1 MSRFYITTAIDY
13 VNSRPHLGTA
23 YEKIAAD
30 VIARYKRLR
39 GIETRFMMGND
50 EHSQNVFQRAGELGV
65 EPLAFCDDMER
76 AFRDVWARLDI
87 SFDDFIRTTE
97 ARHRTGVTAL
107 ASRLTEAGDVYEG
120 YFEGWYCVSCEAFKT
135 EKDLEDGN
143 CPVHRKPPQWIKE
156 KNHFFRLSKY
166 RQRLL
171 DHYAAHPEFLEPEI
185 RRNEMLRLLE
195 SGLDDISMSR
205 TGQAWGIPVPSDPGS
220 VIYVWF
226 DALINYISGVGYG
239 ADDALFETWWPADLH
254 VIGKDITR
262 FHCVIWP
269 AMLMSAGV
277 PLPRRVFGHGWVH
290 WQGQKMSKSLGTVV
304 DPLEAADRLG
314 PDPLRLYLTKEIA
327 FGQDGDFTWDRF
339 EERYNVDLANNFGN
353 LVSRLASMAHRY
365 REGRLTAPPSSPG
378 PLAEAAVGAVA
389 AYREAMDAFAL
400 HGGVAAA
407 FQLVDAAN
415 EYIAAVEPWVTARDP
430 ARAAELDR
438 QLYDVSEAVRIA
450 AVLLTPVMPRS
461 CREVL
466 ARVGAPAD
474 GADLNLDRDGVW
486 ATPPGAERR
495 VVKGD
500 PLWPRLDPGRAAADG
515 GAAAQRKVS
524 PPRRVVGRKVRVA
537 ADADTGVQRR
547 EQRTMNDSERRAVD
561 EAPPAAAATPPAT
574 EVDGATAAASGG
586 AAAVAG
592 TGTAEVAE
600 AAHETPRISID
611 EFAKVELRVGRVVTA
626 EAVRKSKKLVRLE
639 IDDGA
644 GVRQVVAGIARAY
657 EPESL
662 VGRHVVF
669 VANLQPARLMG
680 IESNGM
686 VLAALD
692 AEGQPVLLRP
702 DDPERAPAG
711 SAIR

>member
-1 MSRFYITTAIDY
+1 MSKFYLTTAIDY

-30 VIARYKRLR
+30 VIARYKRLC
-39 GIETRFMMGND
+39 GVETRFMMGND
-50 EHSQNVFQRAGELGV
+50 EHSQNVFQRARELRTD
-65 EPLAFCDDMER
+65 PLTFCGDMEKV
-76 AFRDVWARLDI
+76 FRDVWDRLDI

-97 ARHRTGVTAL
+97 ARHRTSVATL
-107 ASRLTEAGDVYEG
+107 VSRMAAAGDVYEG
-120 YFEGWYCVSCEAFKT
+120 YYEGWYCVSCEAFKP

-143 CPVHRKPPQWIKE
+143 CPVHRRPPQWIKE

-171 DHYAAHPEFLEPEI
+171 DHYEAHPEFLEPEI

-195 SGLDDISMSR
+195 AGLDDISMSR
-205 TGQAWGIPVPSDPGS
+205 TGQAWGIPVPWDADS
-220 VIYVWF
+220 VVYVWV

-239 ADDALFETWWPADLH
+239 ADESLFETWWPADLH

-262 FHCVIWP
+262 FHCVCWP
-269 AMLMSAGV
+269 AMLMSAGL
-277 PLPRRVFGHGWVH
+277 PLPRQVFGHGWVH

-365 REGRLTAPPSSPG
+365 RKGRLVAPPGGPG
-378 PLAEAAVGAVA
+378 PLAETAGRAVA
-389 AYREAMDAFAL
+389 AYREAMDALTL

-415 EYIAAVEPWVTARDP
+415 EYIATVEPWVTARDP

-438 QLYDVSEAVRIA
+438 QLYDVSEAVRLA
-450 AVLLTPVMPRS
+450 ALLLTPVMPRS

-466 ARVGAPAD
+466 ARVGAP
-474 GADLNLDRDGVW
+474 GEIADLNLDRDAVW
-486 ATPPGAERR
+486 TTPPGAERQ
-495 VVKGD
+495 VVRGD
-500 PLWPRLDPGRAAADG
+500 PLWPRLDPARAAANVDSG
-515 GAAAQRKVS
+515 AQRK
-524 PPRRVVGRKVRVA
+524 
-537 ADADTGVQRR
+537 
-547 EQRTMNDSERRAVD
+547 EQRTMSDSEQRD
-561 EAPPAAAATPPAT
+561 GGGSAPAPTPASGPVEPAGAATADGGTSAEAKT
-574 EVDGATAAASGG
+574 ED
-586 AAAVAG
+586 AG
-592 TGTAEVAE
+592 TPEP
-600 AAHETPRISID
+600 PRISMD
-611 EFAKVELRVGRVVTA
+611 EFARVELRVGRVVTA
-626 EAVRKSKKLVRLE
+626 EAVRKSRKLVRLE
-639 IDDGA
+639 VDDGN
-644 GVRQVVAGIARAY
+644 GVRQIVAGIARTYA
-657 EPESL
+657 PERL

-669 VANLQPARLMG
+669 VANLQPAKLMG

-692 AEGQPVLLRP
+692 ADGQPVLLTP
-702 DDPERAPAG
+702 DDAERAPAG
-711 SAIR
+711 SAVR

>member
-1 MSRFYITTAIDY
+1 MAKFYLTTAIDY

-30 VIARYKRLR
+30 VIARYQRLC
-39 GIETRFMMGND
+39 GVETRFMMGND
-50 EHSQNVFQRAGELGV
+50 EHSQNVFQRARELGV
-65 EPLAFCDDMER
+65 EPLAFCDGMET

-97 ARHRTGVTAL
+97 ARHRTSVTTL
-107 ASRLTEAGDVYEG
+107 VSRLAEAGDIYDG
-120 YFEGWYCVSCEAFKT
+120 YYEGWYCVSCEAFKP

-143 CPVHRKPPQWIKE
+143 CPVHGKPPQWIKE

-171 DHYAAHPEFLEPEI
+171 DHYVAHPEFLQPEI

-195 SGLDDISMSR
+195 GGLDDISMSR
-205 TGQAWGIPVPSDPGS
+205 TGQAWGIPVPADPDS
-220 VIYVWF
+220 VVYVWV
-226 DALINYISGVGYG
+226 DALINYVSGVGYG

-262 FHCVIWP
+262 FHCVFWP
-269 AMLMSAGV
+269 AMLMSAGL

-365 REGRLTAPPSSPG
+365 RKGRLVAPSSAPG
-378 PLAEAAVGAVA
+378 PLAETATRAVA
-389 AYREAMDAFAL
+389 AYRGAMDAFAL

-407 FQLVDAAN
+407 FQVVDAAN
-415 EYIAAVEPWVTARDP
+415 EYIASVEPWVTARDP

-450 AVLLTPVMPRS
+450 ALLLAPVMPRS

-466 ARVGAPAD
+466 ARVGTPV
-474 GADLNLDRDGVW
+474 GFEPNLDRDAVW
-486 ATPPGAERR
+486 TTPPGAERQ

-500 PLWPRLDPGRAAADG
+500 PLWPRLDSDRAASNVEKD
-515 GAAAQRKVS
+515 AQRKDS
-524 PPRRVVGRKVRVA
+524 PPSAAVGRKARVA
-537 ADADTGVQRR
+537 ADAGTGLQRR
-547 EQRTMNDSERRAVD
+547 EQRTMNDSERPGGG
-561 EAPPAAAATPPAT
+561 EAAPAAAPPQP
-574 EVDGATAAASGG
+574 EVGGSAPVGEG
-586 AAAVAG
+586 AA
-592 TGTAEVAE
+592 TAE
-600 AAHETPRISID
+600 AAAPQAPEAPRISID
-611 EFAKVELRVGRVVTA
+611 DFARVELRVGRVVTA

-639 IDDGA
+639 VDDGN
-644 GVRQVVAGIARAY
+644 GVRQIVAGIARAY
-657 EPESL
+657 EPETL

-669 VANLQPARLMG
+669 VANLQPAKLMG

-692 AEGQPVLLRP
+692 AAGQPVLLTP